1 MVSLLYIW
9 LSVGVGFLILE
20 VLTATFYGL
29 SLSLAAFSVAIYV
42 GITGETSVSLI
53 QAILFAIIGTGW
65 AFLLPRILRP
75 KGEDVPQGMDQY
87 IGKKYH
93 MKKVGTEW
101 KVVIDGVDYRISD
114 DGLDFSENE
123 RVEIIAQ
130 KNAVFTVK
138 KN

>member
-53 QAILFAIIGTGW
+53 QAILFAIIGTG
-65 AFLLPRILRP
+65 
-75 KGEDVPQGMDQY
+75 
-87 IGKKYH
+87 
-93 MKKVGTEW
+93 
-101 KVVIDGVDYRISD
+101 
-114 DGLDFSENE
+114 
-123 RVEIIAQ
+123 
-130 KNAVFTVK
+130 
-138 KN
+138 

>member
-1 MVSLLYIW
+1 
-9 LSVGVGFLILE
+9 
-20 VLTATFYGL
+20 
-29 SLSLAAFSVAIYV
+29 
-42 GITGETSVSLI
+42 
-53 QAILFAIIGTGW
+53 
-65 AFLLPRILRP
+65 
-75 KGEDVPQGMDQY
+75 MDQY